1 MFIVGHGW
9 VKLIPADSVKYL
21 GLHLDK
27 YLSWDLQTNQL
38 SKKVS
43 RANGILSKL
52 RHFAP
57 KQTLVSVYYSIF
69 YTHLLYGCPV
79 WSLTKKE
86 NLDTITIL
94 QKRVCE

>member
-1 MFIVGHGW
+1 MLNSDSISINLGG

-21 GLHLDK
+21 GFHLDK

-38 SKKVS
+38 SKKLS
-43 RANGILSKL
+43 RVNGILSKL

-69 YTHLLYGCPV
+69 HTHLLLVARSGH
-79 WSLTKKE
+79 
-86 NLDTITIL
+86 
-94 QKRVCE
+94 